1 MSVQDYLDEQQ
12 GKWAEE
18 TAVRYTKILLRFEKD
33 VDLERLTASSLRA
46 WIHSHGWGNSQ
57 RCLSLVAV
65 KGYLR
70 WAYGS
75 KHPAL
80 EICEK
85 RAKPA
90 PQRALKI
97 PQIKQL
103 ISSFNTMET
112 KGIRDLAICTLM
124 LDTGLRASEVC
135 RLELRYLEMDERQLQ
150 VIVKGGRWAKAMFS
164 ESTKRFL
171 ADWLYIRPK
180 GGDVVFVSVGGL
192 TPGKR
197 LTRMGL
203 QRIIKYWGEAAG
215 IGQLSP
221 HDLRRTFAVTATRLG
236 APSRLVQLAGRWSS
250 IKMVEVYTQTL
261 EPADFEKYF
270 PVEGCGF

>member
-1 MSVQDYLDEQQ
+1 MTVQEYLDEQQ
-12 GKWAEE
+12 GKWSTETVDRYRRILIQLEE
-18 TAVRYTKILLRFEKD
+18 E
-33 VDLERLTASSLRA
+33 VDLKRLNASKLRA
-46 WIHSHGWGNSQ
+46 WIYSHKWGSSQ
-57 RCLSLVAV
+57 RYVALVAI
-65 KGYLR
+65 KGFLR
-70 WAYGS
+70 WKYGA

-80 EICEK
+80 VLVEK
-85 RAKPA
+85 RTKPP

-97 PQIKQL
+97 PQIKEL

-135 RLELRYLEMDERQLQ
+135 NLDLRYLDMEERQLR
-150 VIVKGGRWAKAMFS
+150 VIIKGGKWGMAMFS
-164 ESTKRFL
+164 DPTQRFL
-171 ADWLYIRPK
+171 ADWLAIRPK
-180 GGDVVFVSVGGL
+180 GGEAVFLSIGGL

-203 QRIIKYWGEAAG
+203 QRIVKYWGENAG

-250 IKMVEVYTQTL
+250 IQMVEVYTQTL
-261 EPADFEKYF
+261 ENADFKGYF
-270 PVEGCGF
+270 PVEGLGF

>member
-18 TAVRYTKILLRFEKD
+18 TAVRYTKILLRFEKE
-33 VDLERLTASSLRA
+33 VDLERLSASSLRA

-80 EICEK
+80 EISEK

-135 RLELRYLEMDERQLQ
+135 RLELRYLDMDERQLQ

-171 ADWLYIRPK
+171 ADESDRWESYDRLDH
-180 GGDVVFVSVGGL
+180 DVIVG
-192 TPGKR
+192 P
-197 LTRMGL
+197 
-203 QRIIKYWGEAAG
+203 IVDH
-215 IGQLSP
+215 
-221 HDLRRTFAVTATRLG
+221 HDGSRQSRLRRDRGQSLYQERTWVACGDDDADVGHVTLRRAILR
-236 APSRLVQLAGRWSS
+236 
-250 IKMVEVYTQTL
+250 
-261 EPADFEKYF
+261 
-270 PVEGCGF
+270 